1 MYYTLNA
8 WQKTNTEVEFI
19 IIVWLFLTIW
29 SHNELYYIVY
39 KLASRYQFRL
49 ETVELFQQG
58 LFMVSIHLNSEQ

>member
-19 IIVWLFLTIW
+19 IIIILL
-29 SHNELYYIVY
+29 HNELYCLVY

-58 LFMVSIHLNSEQ
+58 LFMVSIQLNSQQ